1 MKVEILPSPFKWDT
15 LHQSICLTGTS
26 PRKKKENNLAERQSV
41 SLTLDITANKTS
53 LLVPLKLKADLVVI
67 SVVAEILI
75 KWMKIEVSM
84 KIG

>member
-1 MKVEILPSPFKWDT
+1 MGHTSSEYLLNWDIS
-15 LHQSICLTGTS
+15 Q
-26 PRKKKENNLAERQSV
+26 KKKENNLAERQSV